1 LCTIKYKVNGDEI
14 VKVWENIF
22 VILQKKVS
30 LKYKDLRSFT
40 IPCIIGNIRFKKAML
55 DLEESIND
63 MLYCIYAYLNLG
75 SLKNTSVII
84 QLTNQSNAYLKE
96 VLKDFLM

>member
-1 LCTIKYKVNGDEI
+1 
-14 VKVWENIF
+14 
-22 VILQKKVS
+22 
-30 LKYKDLRSFT
+30 
-40 IPCIIGNIRFKKAML
+40 ML

-96 VLKDFLM
+96 VLKDFLMQVNEFWLSC

>member
-1 LCTIKYKVNGDEI
+1 
-14 VKVWENIF
+14 
-22 VILQKKVS
+22 
-30 LKYKDLRSFT
+30 
-40 IPCIIGNIRFKKAML
+40 ML
-55 DLEESIND
+55 DLGESIND

-84 QLTNQSNAYLKE
+84 QHTNQSNAYLKG